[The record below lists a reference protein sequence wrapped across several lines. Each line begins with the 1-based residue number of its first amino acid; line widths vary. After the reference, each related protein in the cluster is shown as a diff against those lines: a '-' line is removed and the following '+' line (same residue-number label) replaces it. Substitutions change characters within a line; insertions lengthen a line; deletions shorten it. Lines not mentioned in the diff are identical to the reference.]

1 MLELVLVLEAVLEL
15 VLVLVGL
22 ASTQVA
28 SWHLDVSLMYLGFFN
43 LVNLVQRSEFVLTC
57 SYISSGANTKL
68 HTVSA

>member
-1 MLELVLVLEAVLEL
+1 MLELVLVLEAVLDL

-43 LVNLVQRSEFVLTC
+43 LVQRS
-57 SYISSGANTKL
+57 
-68 HTVSA
+68 